1 MSFHSSM
8 LVHIKEE
15 VERLL
20 KKSNLISEYYTDQVL
35 LTLYPNCLYI
45 FLFTAA
51 PDTMKQ
57 YLIENGFRPEISN
70 NPNNI
75 TMIYKDTVNIKVM
88 ADRLE
93 YDVEKIR
100 NFKIKSITLKNVIK
114 QMTNNS
120 LSVSEIFSR
129 LEELA
134 KFG

>member
-1 MSFHSSM
+1 MSFHS
-8 LVHIKEE
+8 LIVAHVKEE

-20 KKSNLISEYYTDQVL
+20 RKSNLISEYHADQVL

-57 YLIENGFRPEISN
+57 YLIENGFQPEISN

-75 TMIYKDTVNIKVM
+75 TMIYKDIVSIKVM

-100 NFKIKSITLKNVIK
+100 DFKIRSITLKHVIK
-114 QMTNNS
+114 QMAKNGYK
-120 LSVSEIFSR
+120 LSQLYTD
-129 LEELA
+129 LEKLA
-134 KFG
+134 TFK